1 MSTWLVN
8 TVVFLSFVSG
18 IYLVFGV
25 LFARIFVNNRKNRLP
40 VERSQLIRMPA
51 QALNSQIQDTSIEVM
66 GLAVGI
72 TALMT
77 SPFVF
82 VGSQYISFTEPTTI
96 SMMIGIGLGVIYGCV
111 KAWKYTDQLI
121 KLKLGRDA
129 ELAVASELMKLQSL
143 GYQVFHDVQADGFN
157 IDHLVVGPNG
167 VFAVETKGRHKRTN
181 DAKNGQKDYVM
192 SFENNQLNFPSWFE
206 KEPLEQAERQAKWV
220 ATWLNKA
227 CGISLNVMP
236 LLVFPGWFVT
246 LKSKPPFPV
255 VNHKQL
261 EKTIPTLRGTQL
273 DPMQINAVC
282 YQVVQRCLTGK

>member
-1 MSTWLVN
+1 MNTWLIN
-8 TVVFLSFVSG
+8 TLVFLCFVGG
-18 IYLVFGV
+18 IYLVLGV
-25 LFARIFVNNRKNRLP
+25 LLARAFFHNRKHRLP

-51 QALNSQIQDTSIEVM
+51 QALNSQIQSTSIEVM
-66 GLAVGI
+66 GLGVVI

-77 SPFVF
+77 SPFVY
-82 VGSQYISFTEPTTI
+82 VGSQYISFTEPASI
-96 SMMIGIGLGVIYGCV
+96 SIMIAIAIGVIYGCV
-111 KAWKYTDQLI
+111 RAWKYTDQLI

-192 SFENNQLNFPSWFE
+192 SFENNQLNFPSWIE
-206 KEPLEQAERQAKWV
+206 KEPLDQAQRQAKWV

-227 CGISLNVMP
+227 SGMQLNVMP
-236 LLVFPGWFVT
+236 LLVYPGWFVN

-255 VNHKQL
+255 LNHKQL

-273 DPMQINAVC
+273 DPMQINAVS